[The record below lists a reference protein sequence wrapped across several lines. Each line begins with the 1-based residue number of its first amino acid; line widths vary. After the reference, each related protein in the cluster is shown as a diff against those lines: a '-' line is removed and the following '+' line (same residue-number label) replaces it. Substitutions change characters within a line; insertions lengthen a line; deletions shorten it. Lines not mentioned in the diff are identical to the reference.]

1 MKQVARTLEGSC
13 TITQWERPQP
23 CELRWIARTWQESG
37 SLDISWESTD
47 YDNKGTWWYVIHNS
61 YIPCHGQTLRFPP
74 LKNVVPIQIVG
85 KFHEFPLLG
94 KMKPQVFIFTL
105 CILKQH
111 SAKKAIG
118 LSRIIFVDLLPKET
132 SATCHRMFIDLGTP
146 PSLRAVG
153 ALSGWIQY
161 DTVGYN
167 STRKIC

>member
-1 MKQVARTLEGSC
+1 
-13 TITQWERPQP
+13 
-23 CELRWIARTWQESG
+23 
-37 SLDISWESTD
+37 
-47 YDNKGTWWYVIHNS
+47 
-61 YIPCHGQTLRFPP
+61 LRFPP

-132 SATCHRMFIDLGTP
+132 SAPRHRMFIDLGTP
-146 PSLRAVG
+146 PSLRAAG
-153 ALSGWIQY
+153 ALSGWIQ
-161 DTVGYN
+161 
-167 STRKIC
+167 